1 MYKVKIKDSEY
12 SLEPTTADFSLG
24 TINETPFS
32 LDIKKTDQGW
42 SVMYNDKSYVVDA
55 LYVDKETKM
64 VTLEV
69 NGVRYEVNTKDKY
82 DVLLDQLGM
91 SSAGTGKVGDVKAPM
106 PGLVLDIKVSE
117 GDSVSKD
124 QPLLVL
130 EAMKMENVIKSPTE
144 GVVKSISVK
153 PTQAVEKNQL
163 LITFEK

>member
-1 MYKVKIKDSEY
+1 MYKVKIKDTEY
-12 SLEPTTADFSLG
+12 TLEPKEADFSSG
-24 TINETPFS
+24 TLNEAPYS

-55 LYVDKETKM
+55 LHVDHGTKT
-64 VTLEV
+64 VSIEV
-69 NGVRYEVNTKDKY
+69 NGIRYEVNTKDKY

-91 SSAGTGKVGDVKAPM
+91 SSAGAGKVGDVKAPM

-130 EAMKMENVIKSPTE
+130 EAMKMENVIKSPTD
-144 GVVKSISVK
+144 GVIKTISVK